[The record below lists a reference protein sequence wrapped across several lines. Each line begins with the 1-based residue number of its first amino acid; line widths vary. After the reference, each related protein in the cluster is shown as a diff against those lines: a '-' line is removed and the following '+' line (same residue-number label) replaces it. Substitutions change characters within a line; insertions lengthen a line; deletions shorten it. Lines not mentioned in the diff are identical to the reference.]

1 MAMVLIRERATVEQD
16 GSVKLPERVRKM
28 GRFQVGD
35 ELAIWWLPPD
45 EIVMR
50 KVQEQNEEEFAQAM
64 REFGSALRAA
74 GYDTDEKIIELV
86 REVKREQVREWFEK
100 RGLV

>member
-1 MAMVLIRERATVEQD
+1 MATVLVRERATVEQD

-28 GRFQVGD
+28 GSFQAGD

-64 REFGSALRAA
+64 REFGSALRSA
-74 GYDTDEKIIELV
+74 GYDTGEKIIELV
-86 REVKREQVREWFEK
+86 REVKRVQAREWFEK
-100 RGLV
+100 RGLA